1 MLKPPQSTRIGSKK
15 TAIINFVDI
24 CKQLDRHPEHVMNF
38 FITEL
43 GREGSIGNQGFV
55 IKIIIQPKQI
65 ENLFIKYTKE
75 YVQCQICKRQNTE
88 LVKDDKM
95 RLWTLQCRDCKC
107 TRTVP
112 TIKGS
117 EKKFEDYEKEMNQNE
132 EEEEE

>member
-1 MLKPPQSTRIGSKK
+1 MPYLEPAPKVEESAKEKAPEPINHDKRYAVLLKRAIDLLNKNNPQLAQKSKIVLKPPQSTRIGSKK

-65 ENLFIKYTKE
+65 
-75 YVQCQICKRQNTE
+75 
-88 LVKDDKM
+88 
-95 RLWTLQCRDCKC
+95 
-107 TRTVP
+107 
-112 TIKGS
+112 
-117 EKKFEDYEKEMNQNE
+117 
-132 EEEEE
+132 